1 MKNCYEEYSS
11 GRISKTTGFILA
23 KLSLAYR
30 QACYEMLWRIRSDR
44 EWEFLNHPESIL
56 FRPHK
61 IPSENMWLWAKSPRM
76 VPQNHWFMD
85 VYFPSHIFIGNLTHP
100 ECTYRWRA
108 ARSARRNWSITDNLR
123 RLRRFLIRPLQ
134 IPTSNCHELPIFVA
148 KSMVWEGVHQVFG
161 YVCEI
166 FESKNVV
173 ESIGTQ
179 DRTGQYRSHSEPHA
193 DMIRYA
199 SLGIP
204 WHSEVTTITIKA
216 KLSV

>member
-100 ECTYRWRA
+100 ECTAELEHHRQPKAIAPFSHQTSPNPHFKLPWTAYLCGEIHGLGRCSSSLWVCV
-108 ARSARRNWSITDNLR
+108 RNLWIKE
-123 RLRRFLIRPLQ
+123 
-134 IPTSNCHELPIFVA
+134 CC
-148 KSMVWEGVHQVFG
+148 GVHR
-161 YVCEI
+161 
-166 FESKNVV
+166 N
-173 ESIGTQ
+173 
-179 DRTGQYRSHSEPHA
+179 TG
-193 DMIRYA
+193 
-199 SLGIP
+199 
-204 WHSEVTTITIKA
+204 
-216 KLSV
+216 